1 MKEIDKIQDAMWLQ
15 AFSQVRDKA
24 NPIIHKISEAEA
36 NRSWE
41 DRLSSFQEGLEKLP
55 AILKSMKQTPKPKTK
70 KLRRFKMLE
79 EHGLDAY
86 IKACECGIKLL
97 KEPSPT
103 GMASRIRYAAM
114 MFQISQATSY
124 FDLANENIASFSEE

>member
-103 GMASRIRYAAM
+103 GMASRI
-114 MFQISQATSY
+114 
-124 FDLANENIASFSEE
+124 